1 MALFMGVHDKGE
13 PVSDEMVT
21 QNWEAYKTAC
31 VKLGLAPKHAHVS
44 AQHGKAFCI
53 TEAASADLVQQ
64 AHDEANVPVNEVLE
78 VVDLQ

>member
-1 MALFMGVHDKGE
+1 MALFMGVHDKGG
-13 PVSDEMVT
+13 PVTDEMVT
-21 QNWEAYKTAC
+21 QNWEAYKAAC
-31 VKLGLAPKHAHVS
+31 VKFACSPKHAHVS

-64 AHDEANVPVNEVLE
+64 AHDDAKVPVNEILE